1 MDGELVL
8 TEVREGVG
16 VATFNRP
23 EVMNAFTDDMRWQ
36 LLAALED
43 FSADDEVRCI
53 VLTGAGRAFCA
64 GGDIASMAALQA
76 DDDTAVIQERMTAGA
91 RVVHPL
97 ADVPKPTIAAINGVA
112 AGAGMN
118 VALAC
123 DMRVGSDRALF
134 SESFV
139 KIGLVPDWG
148 GFRSLARLVGTA
160 KAMELMMTG
169 DRVDAETAERLG
181 LLNHVYP
188 HDTFEE
194 QWQVFA
200 RRLADGPSATLA
212 QIKRGVHVGADGS
225 LDEALA
231 HEYEAQSADD
241 EGLLRF
247 IAELEGSPDAPE
259 PGATCAGGVTTIVG

>member
-1 MDGELVL
+1 MADELIL
-8 TEVREGVG
+8 TEVRDRVG
-16 VATFNRP
+16 TATFNRP
-23 EVMNAFTDDMRWQ
+23 EVMNAFTDDMRWE
-36 LLAALED
+36 LLAALEE

-64 GGDIASMAALQA
+64 GGDVASMAALQGG
-76 DDDTAVIQERMTAGA
+76 DDTSVIQDRMRAGA
-91 RVVHPL
+91 QVVHLL
-97 ADVPKPTIAAINGVA
+97 AEVPKPTIAAVNGAA

-148 GFRSLARLVGTA
+148 GFRSLTQLVGTA

-169 DRVDAETAERLG
+169 DRIDAPAAERLG

-188 HDTFEE
+188 HETFEE
-194 QWQVFA
+194 EWRAFA
-200 RRLADGPSATLA
+200 HRFAAGPSGTLA
-212 QIKRGVHVGADGS
+212 EIKFGVRVGATGS
-225 LDEALA
+225 LDDALA
-231 HEYEAQSADD
+231 HEYNAQSKVFLSADAR
-241 EGLLRF
+241 EGMGAF
-247 IAELEGSPDAPE
+247 IEKRPPKFA
-259 PGATCAGGVTTIVG
+259 